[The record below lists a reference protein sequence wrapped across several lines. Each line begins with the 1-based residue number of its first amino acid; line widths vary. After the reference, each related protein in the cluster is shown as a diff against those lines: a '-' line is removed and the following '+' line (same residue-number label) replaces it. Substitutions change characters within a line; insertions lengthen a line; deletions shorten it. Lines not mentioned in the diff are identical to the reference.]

1 MPIYEYKCP
10 KCGVIEVMQR
20 ITEPALKKCP
30 NCKSKVERQMSL
42 NSFVLKGTGWYAS
55 DYGKKTPVSPASTD
69 GGSTSA
75 DSGTNGSAKSDS
87 KASESKTTESKS
99 ESKPKSESKS
109 SGEKASAAKSA
120 D

>member
-30 NCKSKVERQMSL
+30 NCKSKVERQISL

-55 DYGKKTPVSPASTD
+55 DYGKKTPPPSNSETGSGSGD
-69 GGSTSA
+69 GA
-75 DSGTNGSAKSDS
+75 ANGSASS
-87 KASESKTTESKS
+87 TESKTTESKTESKS
-99 ESKPKSESKS
+99 ESKPKKESKPS
-109 SGEKASAAKSA
+109 TEKAPAAKSA